1 MKIILSQ
8 FCKVDIDTVLYSK
21 PIKWDELIKRALNGM
36 IFLQQNTTHGWLFA
50 TKMNIKLQALFIQL
64 SFNNNTMILIE
75 FSCVRISEF

>member
-36 IFLQQNTTHGWLFA
+36 IFLQQNTTHGGY
-50 TKMNIKLQALFIQL
+50 LQQK
-64 SFNNNTMILIE
+64 
-75 FSCVRISEF
+75 